1 MSLAKLYSLKFINSV
16 DIGKWFL
23 VRLLN
28 ANLLVLILRIYDSTS
43 GGYQK

>member
-1 MSLAKLYSLKFINSV
+1 MSLVKFYSLKFINFV

-28 ANLLVLILRIYDSTS
+28 VNLLVFILRIYDLIF
-43 GGYQK
+43 GGY